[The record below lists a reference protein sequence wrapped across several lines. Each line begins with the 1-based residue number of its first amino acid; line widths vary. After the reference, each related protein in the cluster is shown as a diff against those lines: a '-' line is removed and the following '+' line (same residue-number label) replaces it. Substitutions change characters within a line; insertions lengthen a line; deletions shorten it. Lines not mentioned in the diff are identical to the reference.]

1 MENNPAKKSLAERWK
16 LAFQMYWAFFQIGLF
31 TFGGGYAMLPMLEK
45 ECVDKHEWTTR
56 EELLDIF
63 ALAQC
68 TPGVIAVNTATFL
81 GKKQAGY
88 PGAVMATLGVI
99 SPSIIIISVIAALL
113 SNFAHHASVQ
123 HALAGVRAA
132 VTALIFASVYK
143 MAKGALKD
151 WLSFVLTIVSF
162 LLVALFGASPVAIVI
177 AAALIGFLF
186 FGGLRKKPQEKE
198 LAPEGDEV
206 AKDVAEAVE
215 QAKEDDQ

>member
-1 MENNPAKKSLAERWK
+1 MQKTLAERWK
-16 LAFQMYWAFFQIGLF
+16 LALAMYVSFFQIGLF

-45 ECVDKHEWTTR
+45 ECVDKHAWTTR
-56 EELLDIF
+56 DELLDIF

-81 GKKQAGY
+81 GKKQAEL

-99 SPSIIIISVIAALL
+99 SPSLVIISFIAALL
-113 SNFAHHASVQ
+113 KNFADLEPVQ

-151 WLSFVLTIVSF
+151 PLSWGVAIVAF
-162 LLVALFGASPVAIVI
+162 LLVALFGASPVAIVV

-186 FGGLRKKPQEKE
+186 FGGRKRSGK
-198 LAPEGDEV
+198 EGDTE
-206 AKDVAEAVE
+206 
-215 QAKEDDQ
+215 